1 MRSGKKRRPKK
12 RTAAAAKSFAG
23 TTYNGGIERS
33 VKKSFSKTGGA
44 GQHPHETSTPQF
56 NRMKYTNT
64 GTKLSADMQG
74 NKSNYPQNK
83 HIQRSK
89 KQVRKVRRPCQY
101 CVSAGW

>member
-1 MRSGKKRRPKK
+1 MRSVKCGQQKK

-33 VKKSFSKTGGA
+33 EKKSFSKTGGA

-64 GTKLSADMQG
+64 GTKLSADRQG
-74 NKSNYPQNK
+74 NKSDYNKNK

-89 KQVRKVRRPCQY
+89 KQGWNGRKPCQH
-101 CVSAGW
+101 CVSAGH